1 MVFIISLL
9 SIFRGWRLMLN
20 QSKEK
25 TELEKLKKEVVVLN
39 KERQRIIKELS
50 SFQLIIS
57 EINSNPDLDRV
68 LDLIIQKAIQ
78 IVEAERGSLM
88 LFDPQSEELYIKSS
102 VGLSKR
108 TISGVRIK
116 PGEGIA
122 GWVFKEG
129 KPLLI
134 KEGAKDLRFKKFE
147 KIEVE
152 LKSIISVPL
161 KIKNQAI
168 GVINADNKREGDV
181 FNTDDLQLLSAFA
194 NQVAIAI
201 QNAQLHQEIKG
212 LAITDGLTDL
222 YNFRYLQERLEEET
236 KRAQRFRRPLAL
248 IMADIDYFKEFN
260 DTYGH
265 PEGNKVLK
273 VLANI
278 LKANVRGID
287 IVGRYGGEEF
297 IIILPE
303 ADREEAQKIA
313 ERIRIKV
320 EEYNFKNKEDHL
332 NNLNRKITLSL
343 GVTSY
348 FQESISPQNLIYKVD
363 QALYQA
369 KRKGRNRIEVI

>member
-1 MVFIISLL
+1 
-9 SIFRGWRLMLN
+9 MLN

-39 KERQRIIKELS
+39 KDRQRIIKDLS
-50 SFQLIIS
+50 SFRLIIS

-68 LDLIIQKAIQ
+68 PDLIIQKAIQ

-88 LFDPQSEELYIKSS
+88 LFDPQSAELYIKSS

-108 TISGVRIK
+108 TTSGVKIK
-116 PGEGIA
+116 PGKGIA

-134 KEGAKDLRFKKFE
+134 EEGAKDQRFKEFE
-147 KIEVE
+147 EIEVE

-168 GVINADNKREGDV
+168 GVINAGNKREDGV

-194 NQVAIAI
+194 NQAAIAI
-201 QNAQLHQEIKG
+201 QNAQLHQEVKR

-248 IMADIDYFKEFN
+248 IMADIDHFKEFN

-278 LKANVRGID
+278 IKANVREID
-287 IVGRYGGEEF
+287 IVG
-297 IIILPE
+297 
-303 ADREEAQKIA
+303 
-313 ERIRIKV
+313 
-320 EEYNFKNKEDHL
+320 
-332 NNLNRKITLSL
+332 
-343 GVTSY
+343 
-348 FQESISPQNLIYKVD
+348 
-363 QALYQA
+363 
-369 KRKGRNRIEVI
+369 

>member
-1 MVFIISLL
+1 MVFIISIL
-9 SIFRGWRLMLN
+9 SIFRSWKLMLK

-25 TELEKLKKEVVVLN
+25 TELEKFKKEVVVLN
-39 KERQRIIKELS
+39 KDRRRIIKELS
-50 SFQLIIS
+50 SFRLIIS

-78 IVEAERGSLM
+78 IVDAERGSLM

-102 VGLSKR
+102 VGLSKK
-108 TISGVRIK
+108 TISGIRIK
-116 PGEGIA
+116 PGEGIT

-147 KIEVE
+147 EIEVE

-161 KIKNQAI
+161 KIKNQAM
-168 GVINADNKREGDV
+168 GVINAYNKRESDV

-194 NQVAIAI
+194 NQAAIAI

-212 LAITDGLTDL
+212 LSITDCLTDL

-248 IMADIDYFKEFN
+248 IMADIDHFKEYN
-260 DTYGH
+260 DIYGH

-278 LKANVRGID
+278 LKDNVREID

-320 EEYNFKNKEDHL
+320 EEYSFQNKEDRL
-332 NNLNRKITLSL
+332 NNPNRKITLSL
-343 GVTSY
+343 GITSC

-369 KRKGRNRIEVI
+369 KRKGRNRVVVI

>member
-1 MVFIISLL
+1 
-9 SIFRGWRLMLN
+9 MLN

-25 TELEKLKKEVVVLN
+25 TELEKLKEEVVVLN
-39 KERQRIIKELS
+39 KDRQRIIKELS
-50 SFQLIIS
+50 SFRLIIS

-147 KIEVE
+147 EIEME

-168 GVINADNKREGDV
+168 GVINADNKGEDDV

-194 NQVAIAI
+194 NQAAIAI
-201 QNAQLHQEIKG
+201 QNAQLHQEVKQ

-248 IMADIDYFKEFN
+248 IMADIDHFKEFN

-278 LKANVRGID
+278 LKVNVREID

-313 ERIRIKV
+313 ERIRIKI
-320 EEYNFKNKEDHL
+320 EGYSFQNKEDHL
-332 NNLNRKITLSL
+332 NNPDKKITLSL

-369 KRKGRNRIEVI
+369 KRKGRNRMEVI

>member
-147 KIEVE
+147 EIEVE

>member
-1 MVFIISLL
+1 MVFIISIL

-25 TELEKLKKEVVVLN
+25 IELEKLKKEVVILN
-39 KERQRIIKELS
+39 KERQRITKELS
-50 SFQLIIS
+50 SFKLIIS

-116 PGEGIA
+116 PGEGIV

-134 KEGAKDLRFKKFE
+134 KEGAKDLRSKKFE
-147 KIEVE
+147 EIEME

-168 GVINADNKREGDV
+168 GVINAYNKREGDV

-194 NQVAIAI
+194 NQAAIAI
-201 QNAQLHQEIKG
+201 QNAQLHQEVKR

-248 IMADIDYFKEFN
+248 IMADIDHFKEFN

-278 LKANVRGID
+278 IKANVREID

-303 ADREEAQKIA
+303 ADRNEAQRIA

-320 EEYNFKNKEDHL
+320 EEYNFQNKEDHL
-332 NNLNRKITLSL
+332 NNPNRKITLSL

>member
-1 MVFIISLL
+1 MVFIISIL
-9 SIFRGWRLMLN
+9 SIFRSWKLMLK

-25 TELEKLKKEVVVLN
+25 TELEKFKKEVVVLN
-39 KERQRIIKELS
+39 KDRRRIIKELS
-50 SFQLIIS
+50 SFRLIIS

-78 IVEAERGSLM
+78 IVDAERGSLM

-102 VGLSKR
+102 VGLSKK
-108 TISGVRIK
+108 TISGIRIK
-116 PGEGIA
+116 PGEGIT

-147 KIEVE
+147 EIEVE

-161 KIKNQAI
+161 KIKNQAM
-168 GVINADNKREGDV
+168 GVINAYNKRESDV

-194 NQVAIAI
+194 NQAAIAI

-212 LAITDGLTDL
+212 LSITDCLTDL

-248 IMADIDYFKEFN
+248 IMADIDHFKEYN
-260 DTYGH
+260 DIYGH

-278 LKANVRGID
+278 LKDNVREID

-320 EEYNFKNKEDHL
+320 EEYSFQNKEDRL
-332 NNLNRKITLSL
+332 NNPNRKITLSL

-348 FQESISPQNLIYKVD
+348 FQEIISPQNLIYKVD

-369 KRKGRNRIEVI
+369 KRKGRNRVVVI

>member
-39 KERQRIIKELS
+39 KDRQRIIKELS
-50 SFQLIIS
+50 SFRLIIS

-102 VGLSKR
+102 VGLNKR

-122 GWVFKEG
+122 GWVFKED

-134 KEGAKDLRFKKFE
+134 KEGAKDLWFKKFE
-147 KIEVE
+147 EIEVE

-161 KIKNQAI
+161 KIKNQVI

-194 NQVAIAI
+194 NQAAIAI

-212 LAITDGLTDL
+212 LSITDGLTDL

-248 IMADIDYFKEFN
+248 IMADIDHFKEFN

-278 LKANVRGID
+278 IKANVREID

-303 ADREEAQKIA
+303 ADREEAQRIA

-320 EEYNFKNKEDHL
+320 EEYNFQNKEDHL
-332 NNLNRKITLSL
+332 NNPNRKITLSL

-369 KRKGRNRIEVI
+369 KRKGRNRVEAI